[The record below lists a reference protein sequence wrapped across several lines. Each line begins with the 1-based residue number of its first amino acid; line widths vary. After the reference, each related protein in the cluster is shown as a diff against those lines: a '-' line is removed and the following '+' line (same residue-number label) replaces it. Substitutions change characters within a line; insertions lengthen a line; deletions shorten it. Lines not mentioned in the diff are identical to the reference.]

1 MYRTAINFNR
11 IKDSLSLATFVL
23 IIISEIFS
31 GINFHPMHV
40 VRVAIGS
47 IVTIINTRQKIHGIN
62 LAYES
67 RGPKRQ

>member
-11 IKDSLSLATFVL
+11 IKDSLSLATFAL

-31 GINFHPMHV
+31 GINFRPMHV
-40 VRVAIGS
+40 VKVAIGS
-47 IVTIINTRQKIHGIN
+47 IVTIINMGQKIHGIN
-62 LAYES
+62 FAHES

>member
-11 IKDSLSLATFVL
+11 IKDSLSLATFEL

-40 VRVAIGS
+40 VMVAIGS
-47 IVTIINTRQKIHGIN
+47 VVTIINTGQRIRGIN
-62 LAYES
+62 FAHES